1 MKTMTTCPVCGADK
15 VTVRRIPK
23 TLASTSIV
31 ASVDEVTCGA
41 CGEVAETWHR
51 MGEVF
56 DLATRALLAKPRSL
70 AAGEVT
76 YLRKRLGWKGN
87 ELAARLGVTPSSV
100 SRWESGTVPIL
111 PLADRALRS
120 FVALD
125 RHLPL
130 ELTELGSIDADD
142 ASPLE
147 LELELTEVGWMPARP
162 EKPKRKT
169 RKAS

>member
-1 MKTMTTCPVCGADK
+1 MTKTTCPVCGADK
-15 VTVRRIPK
+15 VTVRTIPRALG
-23 TLASTSIV
+23 TTSIV
-31 ASVDEVTCGA
+31 AMVDEVTCRA
-41 CGEVAETWHR
+41 CGEVAEAWHR
-51 MGEVF
+51 MSEAF
-56 DLATRALLAKPRSL
+56 DLATKALIAKPRLL

-125 RHLPL
+125 RRLPL
-130 ELTELGSIDADD
+130 DLVELGAIDAKD

-147 LELELTEVGWMPARP
+147 LTIELTEIGWMPARP
-162 EKPKRKT
+162 ATRKS